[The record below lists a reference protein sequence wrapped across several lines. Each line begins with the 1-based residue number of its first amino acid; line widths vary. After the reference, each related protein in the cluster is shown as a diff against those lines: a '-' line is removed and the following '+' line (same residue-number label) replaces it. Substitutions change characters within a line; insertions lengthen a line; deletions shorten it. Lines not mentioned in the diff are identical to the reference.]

1 MRTKSE
7 PKVETLDATEFQL
20 QMARRNALNRAG
32 LTERQLREQART
44 GQFDSVQARLAW
56 MVVRPL
62 AR

>member
-1 MRTKSE
+1 MRTKSA

-20 QMARRNALNRAG
+20 QTARKNALNRAG

-56 MVVRPL
+56 MVVKPL